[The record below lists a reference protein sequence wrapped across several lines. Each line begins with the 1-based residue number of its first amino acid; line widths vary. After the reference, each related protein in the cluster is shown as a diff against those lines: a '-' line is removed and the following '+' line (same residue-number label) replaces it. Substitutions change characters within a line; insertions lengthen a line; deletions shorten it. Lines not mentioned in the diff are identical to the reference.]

1 MKKVFFIVISF
12 ILISCQE
19 KEVLLPNATETVV
32 SDVKN
37 HSPVYFFYNIQHND
51 TLVEVN
57 RKNVISSTNWLFNI
71 DKRLPLRKVILEVK
85 QLQAKK
91 ATSVHK
97 NVDSQNYYSYSNSST
112 KTMAFLPF
120 TEVKYKVEVPDF
132 NVCPIYFDRNDL
144 VKLNDNIFSKN
155 DLQGFIDT
163 LPEDQKRRIV
173 FSFDKKMTFGQ
184 YVQNKIFIRNLK
196 LSSTVLKSS
205 KTEYIY

>member
-1 MKKVFFIVISF
+1 
-12 ILISCQE
+12 
-19 KEVLLPNATETVV
+19 
-32 SDVKN
+32 
-37 HSPVYFFYNIQHND
+37 
-51 TLVEVN
+51 
-57 RKNVISSTNWLFNI
+57 
-71 DKRLPLRKVILEVK
+71 
-85 QLQAKK
+85 
-91 ATSVHK
+91 
-97 NVDSQNYYSYSNSST
+97 
-112 KTMAFLPF
+112 
-120 TEVKYKVEVPDF
+120 
-132 NVCPIYFDRNDL
+132 VCPIYFDRNDL